1 MEQRSEKITF
11 ACQPEE
17 EVRPQAPSQDRDS
30 TFDGAPEYVWSGE
43 YMPQEDGGTGGPD
56 AVNTPPS
63 GVDTPDNEADS
74 PAPGVDAPEPG
85 VDAPTARSDSPAVAQ
100 ESEGEDQRIPEW
112 MYDPK
117 ELGRKGEYAAC
128 LLLTRK
134 GYEILERNWRCS
146 AGEADIV
153 ALDGDTLVFVEVKT
167 RSSLDKGLPEEA
179 ITPAKRNR
187 YERIAAHYLMHY
199 RGDDCNV
206 RFDVISIL
214 ALPTNRAL
222 VRHLI
227 NAFGSR

>member
-56 AVNTPPS
+56 AVNT
-63 GVDTPDNEADS
+63 
-74 PAPGVDAPEPG
+74 
-85 VDAPTARSDSPAVAQ
+85 ARSDSPAVAQ

-134 GYEILERNWRCS
+134 GYEILERNWRCN